1 MKKSCIVRDLFY
13 ALWAVSSVLQRFV
26 DNNLMLRAG
35 HVIALAVLGLLVLGL
50 VMVTSADVS
59 VARVSAEVPTAQS
72 LTFAGI
78 LGTRTF
84 AYFVLSVLLLGVAA
98 FLPVRA
104 VASWVES
111 RPSGLWSGTAVLA
124 LGTVVLLMI
133 CGLVYVPGIARMV
146 NGSRRWVNLGPGL
159 GFQPSEIA
167 KWGMVALMSLYAARK
182 ARGMERF
189 WSGLI
194 PGLVAAGA
202 VAGLILLEDL
212 GTGAIIGVV
221 AGILLLAGGAKVR
234 HVAMLSPLPVL
245 ALAGAIITSPYRV
258 QRLLAFRD
266 PYADPEGIGYHTIQS
281 LLAVA
286 GGEGFGRGLGF
297 GIQKMGY
304 LPEDR
309 TDFLFAVVCEELGI
323 AGAGLVVALFL
334 SLVWAGYTVLGRERS
349 PLLRLVTLGIV
360 ATVGLQAAINMMV
373 VTALAPTKGIALPLV
388 SSGGTGWMLTAF
400 SLGLLVSI
408 DRTAAREEAGAE
420 CPRPKAAL

>member
-1 MKKSCIVRDLFY
+1 
-13 ALWAVSSVLQRFV
+13 
-26 DNNLMLRAG
+26 
-35 HVIALAVLGLLVLGL
+35 
-50 VMVTSADVS
+50 
-59 VARVSAEVPTAQS
+59 
-72 LTFAGI
+72 
-78 LGTRTF
+78 
-84 AYFVLSVLLLGVAA
+84 
-98 FLPVRA
+98 
-104 VASWVES
+104 
-111 RPSGLWSGTAVLA
+111 
-124 LGTVVLLMI
+124 
-133 CGLVYVPGIARMV
+133 
-146 NGSRRWVNLGPGL
+146 
-159 GFQPSEIA
+159 
-167 KWGMVALMSLYAARK
+167 MSLYAARK